1 MRPKHLGYG
10 HLEKGK
16 SIFTPV
22 VGALKYYAIQLL
34 YMYIHGAACDG
45 MSPPTVPVD
54 VELEEV
60 L

>member
-1 MRPKHLGYG
+1 LGYG

-22 VGALKYYAIQLL
+22 VGALKYYDIQLL
-34 YMYIHGAACDG
+34 YMYIHGAGCDG
-45 MSPPTVPVD
+45 MCPPTVPVD